1 MMILRARTLYNVH
14 ENRSG
19 PDTVP
24 PLEIPVHRTRGMLTD
39 AWMANCP
46 HVAACQKGSGLV
58 ISTQATAFSSF
69 IQITHPTLP
78 AVMVKDQQ
86 PDILWHVKQG
96 CGWGC
101 GERRGV
107 ASGGMSHLRRRMRL
121 EPAVSGGD
129 GVAATSTSSSSR
141 ELAEAELAVMELA
154 VRRRN

>member
-1 MMILRARTLYNVH
+1 M
-14 ENRSG
+14 
-19 PDTVP
+19 
-24 PLEIPVHRTRGMLTD
+24 
-39 AWMANCP
+39 
-46 HVAACQKGSGLV
+46 

-101 GERRGV
+101 GERRGDV